1 MKLSEQSCGKGL
13 IKLQRNSAR
22 EELTAPPIHHQV
34 SQNPVKLQANWNRHY
49 AAPTEIYKYLCVV
62 DFRVC
67 VLIFTFVT
75 KCFSIIGFILTSE
88 SVLIKS
94 YSQ

>member
-22 EELTAPPIHHQV
+22 EELTASPTHHQV
-34 SQNPVKLQANWNRHY
+34 SQNAVTLQTDWKRYY
-49 AAPTEIYKYLCVV
+49 AAPVESYKYLCVV
-62 DFRVC
+62 DFGVC
-67 VLIFTFVT
+67 VLIFTFAA

-88 SVLIKS
+88 SVLTKS
-94 YSQ
+94 YFQ

>member
-22 EELTAPPIHHQV
+22 EELTASPIHHLV
-34 SQNPVKLQANWNRHY
+34 SQNAVKLQAHWKRHY
-49 AAPTEIYKYLCVV
+49 AAPVESYKYLCVV
-62 DFRVC
+62 DFSVC
-67 VLIFTFVT
+67 VLIFTFVA

-88 SVLIKS
+88 SVLLKS